1 MGRADAENRRGGRS
15 DDPARSGVHTGPP
28 MTATGWTGRPHAQR
42 RPPTGGAGSPSPRA
56 VTPRAAMPAGPS
68 TPASATPFS
77 VCYAPSP
84 STVREKGAQR
94 RVKERS
100 RREGAQQTVRKAHRP
115 AERRRSRPVT
125 DSSQRAPAAGAAFAR
140 FRAPNHWRPDVRT
153 GRVRPRSSSIP
164 IKSANLGRGVSEN
177 MENSGLRSAGSA

>member
-56 VTPRAAMPAGPS
+56 VTPRAAMRAGPS

-115 AERRRSRPVT
+115 AERRRSRPIT

-140 FRAPNHWRPDVRT
+140 FRASNHWRPEVRT
-153 GRVRPRSSSIP
+153 GRVIPRSSSITMTSAGMGLGVGGN
-164 IKSANLGRGVSEN
+164 SANLGLST
-177 MENSGLRSAGSA
+177 AGSA